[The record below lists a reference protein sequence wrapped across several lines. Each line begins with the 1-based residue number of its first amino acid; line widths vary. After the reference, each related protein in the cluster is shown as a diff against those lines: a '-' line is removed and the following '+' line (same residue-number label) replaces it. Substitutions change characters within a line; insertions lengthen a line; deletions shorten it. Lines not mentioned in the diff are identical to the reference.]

1 MAVTRTIRPNVISQ
15 EYRKLGV
22 AWVWENRDN
31 IGSSSWTFRN
41 ISYLFLRLVVGKIK
55 KPINNF
61 KHSGISSIRKL
72 SWNSFSHR
80 VPFDHPLSKIFLQL
94 QIKHAYREKGGISRS
109 KYQAKVKFIKNAKRQ
124 MTCKIINRLRTPG
137 HLRRVKDRR
146 NEDPLFY
153 RDISV
158 SLRSMKN
165 IRSLFCNNLYDI
177 SLSEC
182 IHLKPLEI
190 QQVSSPRP

>member
-31 IGSSSWTFRN
+31 IVPSSWTFRN